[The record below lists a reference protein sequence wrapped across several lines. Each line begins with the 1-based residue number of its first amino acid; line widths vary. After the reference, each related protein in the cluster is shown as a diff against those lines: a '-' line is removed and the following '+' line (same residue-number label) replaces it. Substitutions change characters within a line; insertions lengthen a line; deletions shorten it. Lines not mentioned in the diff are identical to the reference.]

1 MQMTSPSGVSLGSCS
16 WVSAQSSKSTL
27 WTSPCCS
34 LERLK
39 IRFWENFQ
47 LISKLTTQNH
57 QNAPNLV
64 DGPVME
70 ENPRGKNV
78 SLTKHHLGHSKRH
91 TGQRF
96 LQPPRPHQFRV
107 PFSKR
112 VISQLEAKH
121 TTVIVS
127 CIHHNPKAKK
137 NMWKLCAELF
147 MIYLLK
153 MPILVHCQAGLPE
166 GNQWHQPISPK
177 KSIDVGVTQSWG

>member
-137 NMWKLCAELF
+137 ICGSHVQNCLWFTCWKCPFWSTARLD
-147 MIYLLK
+147 
-153 MPILVHCQAGLPE
+153 CQRE
-166 GNQWHQPISPK
+166 TNDTNQ
-177 KSIDVGVTQSWG
+177 